1 MTFRLKIGS
10 GLLNISKRF
19 EDKVRKDAARELERQ
34 LEQAIGQI
42 ITRTQSGKDANDQP
56 FKPYTSEYKNYKNG
70 LTPSGKP
77 TDRLTKTRRQ
87 KQAAGILPRGET
99 VNLTYTG
106 RMLQGI
112 RSKVTANASQLIG
125 KLFFLPTEAAKARG
139 NQKLRPFFGLS
150 DSQVVQIMD
159 AIRDKLK

>member
-1 MTFRLKIGS
+1 MTFNFKIGP
-10 GLLNISKRF
+10 GLLNISKRY
-19 EDKVRKDAARELERQ
+19 EDKVRKDSAKELERQ

-42 ITRTQSGKDANDQP
+42 VSRTQSGKDINGQP
-56 FKPYTSEYKNYKNG
+56 FKPYTREYKNYKNG

-77 TDRLTKTRRQ
+77 TDKLTKRRRQ
-87 KQAAGILPRGET
+87 RLAAGILARGDVE
-99 VNLTYTG
+99 NLTYTG

-112 RSKVTANASQLIG
+112 RSKVTASANQLIG
-125 KLFFLPTEAAKARG
+125 RLFFLPTEADKARG

-150 DSQVVQIMD
+150 DSQVAQIMD